1 MSELIQMYATSFLVL
16 RLSDVTNRRFPSSFF
31 PCLVALSKEVL
42 YKLQVWHYVIRN
54 GKGTK
59 KKKKATNPS
68 PDRTFS
74 GKTPVTEKD
83 SCLER
88 GNALASKYMGAD
100 LTSGPGHQEPW
111 QNHQKLRAEGTPHI
125 HPHPATGV
133 PLSPP
138 PHSRRPGAPRLPAAW
153 PRGPPSEPRAS
164 EHLLGSPLKTPP
176 SGHRCP
182 EDGGKKSRWPA
193 QSRALPHPAPPGN
206 CSLEPLLMRDICYPQ
221 AVGSGKTSPSN
232 LLLNLRGGSHL
243 LIKSRRSFFSR
254 MDKNVNNNARLP
266 SLQKLPSRR
275 LPREFSLCLSFPV

>member
-1 MSELIQMYATSFLVL
+1 MNCGTGDWNKSMSELIQMYATSFLVL

-31 PCLVALSKEVL
+31 PCPVALSKEVL

-138 PHSRRPGAPRLPAAW
+138 PPLPAAG
-153 PRGPPSEPRAS
+153 R
-164 EHLLGSPLKTPP
+164 TP
-176 SGHRCP
+176 
-182 EDGGKKSRWPA
+182 
-193 QSRALPHPAPPGN
+193 
-206 CSLEPLLMRDICYPQ
+206 
-221 AVGSGKTSPSN
+221 
-232 LLLNLRGGSHL
+232 
-243 LIKSRRSFFSR
+243 
-254 MDKNVNNNARLP
+254 
-266 SLQKLPSRR
+266 PSRR
-275 LPREFSLCLSFPV
+275 LAPRTPERAESLGASPRVSLKNTPIGASVSRGRGKKEPLAGAEQSSPPPGPPGQLFP